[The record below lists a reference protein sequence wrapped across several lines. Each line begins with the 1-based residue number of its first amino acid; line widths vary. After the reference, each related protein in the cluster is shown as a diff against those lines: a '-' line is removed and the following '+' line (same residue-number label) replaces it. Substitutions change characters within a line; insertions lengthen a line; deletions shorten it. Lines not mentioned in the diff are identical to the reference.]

1 MTTCVGVVGAVNVVF
16 GAVVVDAVVDGEMG
30 VDDVLDV
37 VEGAR
42 VVVVVV
48 GVDVVLVV
56 VVVDVDVVLVVV
68 VVDVDVLVVLDVVV
82 VAGPPARSSDALST
96 IGPRFPSVVSPATPL
111 M

>member
-1 MTTCVGVVGAVNVVF
+1 MAGLTICVGVVGAVNVVF
-16 GAVVVDAVVDGEMG
+16 GAVVVDAVVDGELV

-42 VVVVVV
+42 VVVVDVE
-48 GVDVVLVV
+48 VDVVLVV
-56 VVVDVDVVLVVV
+56 VVHVVV
-68 VVDVDVLVVLDVVV
+68 EVVLDVVV

-96 IGPRFPSVVSPATPL
+96 IGPRFPSVVSPATPR